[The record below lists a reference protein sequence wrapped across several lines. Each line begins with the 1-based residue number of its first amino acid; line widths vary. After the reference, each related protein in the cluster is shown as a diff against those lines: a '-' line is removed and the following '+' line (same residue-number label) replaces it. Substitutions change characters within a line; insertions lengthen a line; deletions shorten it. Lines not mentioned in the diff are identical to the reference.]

1 LSLPSS
7 FRQATRE
14 ALQYALERLSPRY
27 REAVLLCGCGRDEVQ
42 RYRRGTGDSDWNCH
56 VENCA
61 CPQVIAGIP
70 RRGAARIVGFGRK
83 SELMTNCTEWQ
94 NQIDAY
100 VDTELPPLDTD
111 RFRTHAEGCAACA
124 AMAVAAIESKSVI
137 RRAGHYYTASP
148 ELRTRV
154 FALVNNRRLTNDQDV
169 SARRK
174 RGMSWGAWPRL
185 TSATWP
191 RWTLAAAALLLVAV
205 GFFMVNQ
212 RQQSTALAE
221 LVDLHVADLA
231 SANPVEVVSADR
243 HTVKPWFQGKIPFT
257 FDLPE
262 LQGSAFALLGGR
274 LAYFHQEPGAELL
287 FSYQRH
293 FISVF
298 IFRQTPQL
306 ALPASFADQSSSFRV
321 RTWTQSGLRYVVV
334 GDANAAIIQ
343 QLSDLLRDV
352 Q

>member
-1 LSLPSS
+1 MWESI
-7 FRQATRE
+7 
-14 ALQYALERLSPRY
+14 
-27 REAVLLCGCGRDEVQ
+27 GN
-42 RYRRGTGDSDWNCH
+42 SDWNCH

-61 CPQVIAGIP
+61 CAQVVAGIL

-83 SELMTNCTEWQ
+83 SKLMTNCTEWQ
-94 NQIDAY
+94 NQIDTY
-100 VDTELPPLDTD
+100 VDAELPPSDTD
-111 RFRTHAEGCAACA
+111 LFRTHAEGCAACA
-124 AMAVAAIESKSVI
+124 AMAVAAIENKSAI

-154 FALVNNRRLTNDQDV
+154 FALVNNESLTNGQAV
-169 SARRK
+169 PARRK
-174 RGMSWGAWPRL
+174 RGMSWVAWTRR

-191 RWTLAAAALLLVAV
+191 RWALAAAAPLLVAV
-205 GFFMVNQ
+205 GLFMVNL
-212 RQQSTALAE
+212 RQQTTALAE

-231 SANPVEVVSADR
+231 SANPVEVVSTDR

-262 LQGSAFALLGGR
+262 LQGSAFTLLGGR

-287 FSYQRH
+287 FRYQRH

-306 ALPASFADQSSSFRV
+306 ALPASFADESSSFRV
-321 RTWTQSGLRYVVV
+321 RTWTRGGLRYVVV
-334 GDANAAIIQ
+334 GDANAAIIR